1 MNVISVYKHK
11 KIHKTAHIELYTD
24 IIIRVHVPCTAL
36 ISLAINVFRAYYI
49 IMYALNRIQ
58 FGQLWKWLLHVYAS
72 IDFQTI

>member
-1 MNVISVYKHK
+1 MPIYSY
-11 KIHKTAHIELYTD
+11 
-24 IIIRVHVPCTAL
+24 RVHVPCTAL

-49 IMYALNRIQ
+49 IMYALNRKRGLYKTLGYAYNQAMVNQ